1 MMIRFVRFVLRERRR
16 LESQIAPAFDPALSQ
31 CLDANL
37 IALEAL
43 WPISTGSSPCFR

>member
-1 MMIRFVRFVLRERRR
+1 MMLCFVRFVLRRERRR

-31 CLDANL
+31 RLDANL

-43 WPISTGSSPCFR
+43 